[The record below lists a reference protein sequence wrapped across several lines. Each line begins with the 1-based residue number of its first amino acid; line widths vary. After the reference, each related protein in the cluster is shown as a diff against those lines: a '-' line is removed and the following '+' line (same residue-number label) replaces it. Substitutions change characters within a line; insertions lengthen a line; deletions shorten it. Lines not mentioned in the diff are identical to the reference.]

1 MSYTNSPL
9 VSCTRL
15 SPHNSGTRTRPIDR
29 ITPHHAVGQMSARAI
44 CEEFIAR
51 NCSAN
56 YTIGYNGEVGMSV
69 PESMVAK
76 TSGSYDN
83 DSRAVTIEVADEP
96 NPPYKVNAAAYERLI
111 ELCVDICKRNGK
123 DRLVWIDDKDK
134 ALAYRQKPNEMLLT
148 VHRWFQYTLCPGQT
162 LLDSMPDLAE
172 KVTAELQK
180 DAKPKLDNTPS
191 KWAKEAVEWAID
203 NGLMAGDKNGDLMLR
218 SPITR
223 EQFCVILKRYHDK
236 FNK

>member
-1 MSYTNSPL
+1 MNYTNSPL
-9 VSCTRL
+9 VTYTRL
-15 SPHNSGTRTRPIDR
+15 SPHNSGTRTHAIDR
-29 ITPHHAVGQMSARAI
+29 ITPHHAVSQMSARAI
-44 CEEFIAR
+44 CAEFMGTRI
-51 NCSAN
+51 CSAN
-56 YTIGYNGEVGMSV
+56 YVIGYNGEVGMSV
-69 PESMVAK
+69 PEDTVAK

-83 DSRAVTIEVADEP
+83 DSRAVTIEVADEATW
-96 NPPYKVNAAAYERLI
+96 PYKVNAAAYERLI

-134 ALAYRQKPNEMLLT
+134 ALAYSQKPNEMLLT

-162 LLDSMPDLAE
+162 LMDSMPDLAK

-223 EQFCVILKRYHDK
+223 EQFCVMLKRYHDT
-236 FNK
+236 F